1 MKAALARLVTGGG
14 GGDRD
19 AEAGGGAGARGN
31 SASQQQLANAQRAI
45 SDPVGSSPSVA
56 LISGVK

>member
-19 AEAGGGAGARGN
+19 AEVGRGTPN
-31 SASQQQLANAQRAI
+31 ASSSQQRLADAQRAI
-45 SDPVGSSPSVA
+45 SDPVGFLFPVELSFIVP
-56 LISGVK
+56 